1 MFVNLPI
8 DNIEEVGE
16 AFPSRLIVMLYDEA
30 INSMVAAM
38 DAISRGDIEAR
49 FNATTRTSDIISE
62 LYVSLD
68 MENGGEIAETLAA
81 LYSHIIAQ
89 MPMINFTN
97 DVMMVD
103 QIITLLR
110 PIRDAWNELD
120 ERIRC
125 NVEDAEALESAEL
138 AASVLAQ
145 GTKDVM
151 SSGTIL

>member
-8 DNIEEVGE
+8 DNIEEIGE
-16 AFPSRLIVMLYDEA
+16 AFPSRLIVILYDEA
-30 INSMVAAM
+30 INSLLTAM

-49 FNATTRTSDIISE
+49 FNATTRTVEIISE

-89 MPMINFTN
+89 MPMLNFTN
-97 DVMMVD
+97 DVMIAD
-103 QIITLLR
+103 QLVGLLR
-110 PIRDAWNELD
+110 PIRDSWNELD

-125 NVEDAEALESAEL
+125 NVEDAEALETAEL
-138 AASVLAQ
+138 AAAVVAQ
-145 GTKDVM
+145 ESLTTDP
-151 SSGTIL
+151 SL